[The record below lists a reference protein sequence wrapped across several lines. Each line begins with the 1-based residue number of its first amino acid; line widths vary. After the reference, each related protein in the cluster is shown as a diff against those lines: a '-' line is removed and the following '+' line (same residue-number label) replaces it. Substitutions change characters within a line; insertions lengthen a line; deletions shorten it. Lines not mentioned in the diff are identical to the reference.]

1 MVTWLP
7 QNEISRSNYLV
18 LLLLTTKTQTLII
31 HETST
36 CPKMSHCFLLDQLPF
51 ESACLLGPFRTY
63 FGLQG
68 MLAGWFLSLA
78 IDWNGKIF
86 CECRAETSFS
96 PTWAAIQT
104 AKLKIFWGH
113 REVNSLQETACW
125 GTPIPC
131 YIGVGQDL
139 QKCKLSVCLTFEG

>member
-18 LLLLTTKTQTLII
+18 FLLLSLLITKTQTLII

-36 CPKMSHCFLLDQLPF
+36 CPRMSRCFLLDQLPF

-68 MLAGWFLSLA
+68 MLVGWIVVSGNRLE
-78 IDWNGKIF
+78 WKK
-86 CECRAETSFS
+86 CECRAKTCFH
-96 PTWAAIQT
+96 PAWATKQT
-104 AKLKIFWGH
+104 AKLIKNFEATERGKFLA
-113 REVNSLQETACW
+113 RNSLLRHTLLYWSWTSFA
-125 GTPIPC
+125 I
-131 YIGVGQDL
+131 IL
-139 QKCKLSVCLTFEG
+139 